1 MEEEGT
7 MEIIVLGGAGDMGSR
22 AVEDLATSE
31 GVRRVTIA
39 DRNVAAAHAIAARL
53 AGQGAEVDVRP
64 IDAHKHEDLVQ
75 AMRGYDVAASALGP
89 FHVFE
94 ARLVR
99 AAIEAGVPYASICDE
114 WEAAGAAIDQFDA
127 AARERGL
134 TVITGLGTS
143 PGFSNV
149 GVRYYAQQMDR
160 VRRAD
165 VTVYQPLNAGGGEA
179 VVRHMLHIISG
190 QVVAWR
196 GGKRVMLRACSE
208 ERVVEFPRFGQL
220 KVWNMGHSEPETVP
234 RFIPGI
240 EEVNFF
246 MGFGRGS
253 GLFIRPAR
261 WGLFGSARV
270 RNGVARAISFVERKT
285 SRGEP
290 EVGAVRIDVW
300 GQVAGEEVHRMAC
313 GVGQMREATGLSL
326 SAGALMLARGEL
338 LTTEG
343 GVYAPEACLD
353 PGKFIARLSARGVQ
367 AYEDL
372 GLTRPI
378 A

>member
-1 MEEEGT
+1 

-39 DRNVAAAHAIAARL
+39 DRNVSAAREIAARM
-53 AGQGAEVDVRP
+53 ADQGAEVDVKR
-64 IDAHKHEDLVQ
+64 IDANHHQELVE

-89 FHVFE
+89 FHLFE
-94 ARLVR
+94 AKLVR
-99 AAIEAGVPYASICDE
+99 AAVEAGVDYASICDE
-114 WEAAGAAIDQFDA
+114 WEAARAAMNQFDQE
-127 AARERGL
+127 AREKGI
-134 TVITGLGTS
+134 TIITGLGAS
-143 PGFSNV
+143 PGVSNV
-149 GVRYYAQQMDR
+149 GVRYYTQQLDKTRR
-160 VRRAD
+160 VD
-165 VTVYQPLNAGGGEA
+165 VYVYQPLNAGGGEA

-196 GGKRVMLRACSE
+196 QGRPVMLPACSE
-208 ERVVEFPRFGQL
+208 EHVVEFPRFGPI
-220 KVWNMGHSEPETVP
+220 KVWNMGHSEPETIP

-253 GLFIRPAR
+253 GLFIWPAKL
-261 WGLFGSARV
+261 GLFANR
-270 RNGVARAISFVERKT
+270 RIRDAIACIISFIERIT
-285 SRGEP
+285 SEEP
-290 EVGAVRIDVW
+290 GVGAIRLDVW
-300 GQVAGEEVHRMAC
+300 GEVASEEVHRIAC

-326 SAGALMLARGEL
+326 SIGTLMLARGEL
-338 LTTEG
+338 LTEEG
-343 GVYAPEACLD
+343 GVYAPEACVD
-353 PGKFIARLSARGVQ
+353 PQKFMAYMSAKGIN

-372 GLTRPI
+372 AMTRRI